1 MASWA
6 LILKCFI
13 DGQFANK
20 NRKIIHQ
27 TWRYS
32 VNLGCK
38 FDEDLIINK
47 ARREIQWEA
56 IFFSL
61 PKRMARPERKST
73 RTAQKAKNRRHAAAA
88 TEFWYRSHRPM
99 RGSHQKPNEIRTGHC
114 LRRTAANE
122 NVKARH
128 RRTMASPKPNNQKKK
143 QPKSKKKTLRD
154 GPSVPSS
161 SSFFFCFLVSTDP
174 PHRCPSS
181 FRTDGVAPAVNS
193 FPFSCFILFKK
204 KTNKF
209 ISFFHKINLV
219 RGGSDGK
226 NQKNTEDFQKRNEGN
241 PKRCAEKR
249 PQQGPNAKTKEENKK
264 LGNN

>member
-143 QPKSKKKTLRD
+143 QPKSKKKRFVTAHPFRRRRRFSFVFWCPRTRLIAAPPPFAPMASHLR
-154 GPSVPSS
+154 STRSL
-161 SSFFFCFLVSTDP
+161 FLVS
-174 PHRCPSS
+174 
-181 FRTDGVAPAVNS
+181 FY
-193 FPFSCFILFKK
+193 LKK
-204 KTNKF
+204 KQTNLSHF
-209 ISFFHKINLV
+209 S
-219 RGGSDGK
+219 
-226 NQKNTEDFQKRNEGN
+226 
-241 PKRCAEKR
+241 
-249 PQQGPNAKTKEENKK
+249 TK
-264 LGNN
+264 